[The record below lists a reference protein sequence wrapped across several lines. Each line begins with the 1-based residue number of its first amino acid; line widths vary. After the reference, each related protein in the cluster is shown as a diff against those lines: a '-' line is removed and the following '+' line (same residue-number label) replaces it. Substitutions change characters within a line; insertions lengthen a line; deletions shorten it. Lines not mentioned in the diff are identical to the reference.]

1 MNKKKKQI
9 QKKATVI
16 YDKKVANSFQKT
28 QYYDSQ
34 NDYRKNIV
42 KIDETKR
49 IIGRL
54 ADGEHYKVTELINEY
69 IKKAESQEA
78 SVFKV
83 LEKIRKKVQ
92 NSIIEGKP
100 IPKHNDLIGLI
111 SNKYILLAAY
121 KHTRKNKGS
130 MTMAYPVPNHI
141 LNTFS
146 SKGQEFIKKST
157 ELPDGLSWETIEE
170 ISQLIQK
177 NEYPWGVS
185 RRIWIPKPGT
195 LKKRPITIPPFSDK
209 IVQEAI
215 RIVLEAIY
223 EPVFQHMNCS
233 FGFRSSISVH
243 NAIIELKDVN
253 NTSSM
258 THAIEGDIE
267 NAYPSLNHGILL
279 KLLEKRISDKKFIR
293 FLKVRLKYTLFDID
307 ENKLEQSFL
316 GIPQGG
322 IDAPYLWN
330 IYLLEMDKYIQIE
343 LMNTIAAELNQ
354 LRCIISPI
362 NKERYINKRNN
373 KPTIQQ
379 PIAAELNQLRCI
391 NPLYQKE
398 KRMKVQERAKLKNI
412 LENRLGKE
420 LYYETLSKIKKLS
433 HNMRNISYYDPER
446 KKIRLKYVRYADDF
460 IILTNAPKDIHLEIK
475 YKLTSFLEEKLALTL
490 SNEKTKIT
498 NIQQEPAHFLGFEI
512 MQKPTRKTAKTIDG
526 ILKRTVGW
534 GVNIAP
540 DRTRLLNRYYMKGYC
555 QKDGFP
561 REISVLS
568 TLDAYTL
575 FEKTNAALRGT
586 ANYYI
591 DYITHPHHLKRW
603 LYILRWSCIKTL
615 AQKHHTNINGV
626 FQRYPDL
633 KTSIIVKTKSKTY
646 KKSISL
652 LTEREA
658 IKLAKKSS
666 AFHTIAAEQ
675 RAIRSGETVLYESK
689 QSRTPRI
696 MDSNYLNEINW
707 TVSRTQAGL
716 NLPCLICGALKT
728 EMHHVKHIRKNNWS
742 EISETNFVQQL
753 QFIRN
758 RKQIPVC
765 KQCHLN
771 IHNGKYN
778 GTKLDTL
785 LKKNISDIRISNIE
799 SYIIPGEPYE
809 GLPLE
814 QSLLEKGWEIEENNQ
829 YK

>member
-1 MNKKKKQI
+1 MNKKKKQK
-9 QKKATVI
+9 QATVI
-16 YDKKVANSFQKT
+16 YDKKVADSFQKT
-28 QYYDSQ
+28 QYYESQ

-49 IIGRL
+49 KIGGL
-54 ADGEHYKVTELINEY
+54 SDGEHYRVTELINEY
-69 IKKAESQEA
+69 IEKAESQEA

-83 LEKIRKKVQ
+83 LEKIRIKVQ
-92 NSIIEGKP
+92 NSIIDEQP
-100 IPKHNDLIGLI
+100 LPKHNDLIGLI

-130 MTMAYPVPNHI
+130 MTMAYPVPDHI

-146 SKGQEFIKKST
+146 PKGQEFIKKST

-170 ISQLIQK
+170 ISQLIK
-177 NEYPWGVS
+177 NNEYPWGVS

-195 LKKRPITIPPFSDK
+195 QKKRPITMPPFSDK

-253 NTSSM
+253 NTASM
-258 THAIEGDIE
+258 TTAIEGDIE

-330 IYLLEMDKYIQIE
+330 IYLLEMDNYIQIE
-343 LMNTIAAELNQ
+343 LMNN
-354 LRCIISPI
+354 IINPI
-362 NKERYINKRNN
+362 NEKRYINKRNN
-373 KPTIQQ
+373 KPMTQQ
-379 PIAAELNQLRCI
+379 PI

-398 KRMKVQERAKLKNI
+398 KRMRDNLKGQLKCI
-412 LENRLGKE
+412 RRDRLGKE
-420 LYYETLSKIKKLS
+420 LYYETLSKVKKHS
-433 HNMRNISYYDPER
+433 HNMRKINYYDPER
-446 KKIRLKYVRYADDF
+446 KKIRLKYIRYADDF
-460 IILTNAPKDIHLEIK
+460 IILTNAPKDINLEIK
-475 YKLTSFLEEKLALTL
+475 HKLTSFLKEKLSLSL

-498 NIQQEPAHFLGFEI
+498 NINQEPAHFLGFEL
-512 MQKPTRKTAKTIDG
+512 MQKPTRKIARNVDG

-534 GVNIAP
+534 AMNIAP

-591 DYITHPHHLKRW
+591 DYINHPHYLKRW

-615 AQKHHTNINGV
+615 AQKHHTNISGV
-626 FQRYPDL
+626 FQRYPGL
-633 KTSIIVKTKSKTY
+633 KTSIIVKTKTKTY

-652 LTEREA
+652 LTETET
-658 IKLAKKSS
+658 INLAKKSS
-666 AFHTIAAEQ
+666 VFNRIASEQ
-675 RAIRSGETVLYESK
+675 RAIRSGKTVLYEPNK
-689 QSRTPRI
+689 SRTPRI
-696 MDSNYLNEINW
+696 MDSDYSNKINW

-728 EMHHVKHIRKNNWS
+728 EMHHIKHIRKNNWS

-771 IHNGKYN
+771 IHDGKYD
-778 GTKLDTL
+778 GPKLDKL
-785 LKKNISDIRISNIE
+785 LKKNASDIRISNIE

-814 QSLLEKGWEIEENNQ
+814 QSLLEKGWEIEENN
-829 YK
+829 

>member
-1 MNKKKKQI
+1 MNKKKKQK
-9 QKKATVI
+9 QATVI
-16 YDKKVANSFQKT
+16 YDKKVADSFQKT
-28 QYYDSQ
+28 QYYESQ

-49 IIGRL
+49 KIGGL
-54 ADGEHYKVTELINEY
+54 SDGEHYRVTELINEY
-69 IKKAESQEA
+69 IEKAESQEA

-83 LEKIRKKVQ
+83 LEKIRIKVQ
-92 NSIIEGKP
+92 NSIIDEQP
-100 IPKHNDLIGLI
+100 LPKHNDLIGLI

-130 MTMAYPVPNHI
+130 MTMAYPVPDHI

-146 SKGQEFIKKST
+146 PKGQEFIKKST

-170 ISQLIQK
+170 ISQLIK
-177 NEYPWGVS
+177 NNEYPWGVS

-195 LKKRPITIPPFSDK
+195 QKKRPITMPPFSDK

-253 NTSSM
+253 NTASM
-258 THAIEGDIE
+258 TTAIEGDIE

-330 IYLLEMDKYIQIE
+330 IYLLEMDNYIQIE
-343 LMNTIAAELNQ
+343 LMNN
-354 LRCIISPI
+354 IINPI
-362 NKERYINKRNN
+362 NEKRYINKRNN
-373 KPTIQQ
+373 KPMTQQ
-379 PIAAELNQLRCI
+379 PI

-398 KRMKVQERAKLKNI
+398 KRMRDNLKGQLKCI
-412 LENRLGKE
+412 RRDRLGKE
-420 LYYETLSKIKKLS
+420 LYYETLSKVKKHS
-433 HNMRNISYYDPER
+433 HNMRKINYYDPER
-446 KKIRLKYVRYADDF
+446 KKIRLKYIRYADDF
-460 IILTNAPKDIHLEIK
+460 IILTNAPKDINLEIK
-475 YKLTSFLEEKLALTL
+475 HKLTSFLKEKLSLSL

-498 NIQQEPAHFLGFEI
+498 NINQEPAHFLGFEL
-512 MQKPTRKTAKTIDG
+512 MQKPTRKIARNVDG

-534 GVNIAP
+534 AMNIAP

-591 DYITHPHHLKRW
+591 DYINHPHYLKRW

-615 AQKHHTNINGV
+615 AQKHHTNISGV
-626 FQRYPDL
+626 FQRYPGL
-633 KTSIIVKTKSKTY
+633 KTSIIVKTKTKTY

-652 LTEREA
+652 LTETET
-658 IKLAKKSS
+658 INLAKKSS
-666 AFHTIAAEQ
+666 VFNRIASEQ
-675 RAIRSGETVLYESK
+675 RAIRSGKTVLYEPNK
-689 QSRTPRI
+689 SRTPRI
-696 MDSNYLNEINW
+696 MDSDYSNEINW

-728 EMHHVKHIRKNNWS
+728 EMHHIKHIRKNNWS

-771 IHNGKYN
+771 IHDGKYD
-778 GTKLDTL
+778 GPKLDKL
-785 LKKNISDIRISNIE
+785 LKKNASDIRISNIE

-814 QSLLEKGWEIEENNQ
+814 QSLLEKGWEIEENN
-829 YK
+829 